1 MSDHTLPDDGDSP
14 DPDPFGDADPAI
26 RLDDVSV
33 SLGGQRIL
41 DAVSVDVG
49 EGTFVG
55 LIGPNGAGKTTL
67 LRTLNGGLAPDEGSV
82 RVVGEDVHALS
93 SKAASRLVATVPQT
107 TSVTFDFPVRD
118 VVEMG
123 RTPHRGRFEGWRER
137 DEAAVD
143 AAMRR
148 TAVESLSDRPVTE
161 VSGGE
166 RQRVLIARALAQETP
181 VLLLDEPTAS
191 LDINHQVRTLEL
203 VSDLVADGT
212 TAVAAIHDL
221 NLAAH
226 YCDALVLLSG
236 GRVLSAGDPAAV
248 LSEENLREAFDA
260 EAVVSRHPVTG
271 SVYVTALPPPSDD
284 ANGRV
289 HVVGGGGTGARA
301 LHLLSAAGY
310 ALSAGAL
317 NEGDTDAE
325 AARGVGADLV
335 TVPPYSPVDD
345 AARAAVESRV
355 EAADVTVV
363 ADVEVGGGNL
373 ANLEAAAGADRL
385 VLVEQRP
392 FSERNYAGDDGF
404 AVYERLRERGRVVE
418 PGDLLSV
425 VGELACDSFRE
436 RDGGPTDSDD
446 GEGGSD
452 DGATGPEDRETPAS
466 ADSTDSTDSTD
477 RESTDSDTVTDGRAS
492 DLFSS

>member
-1 MSDHTLPDDGDSP
+1 MSDSDSGSG
-14 DPDPFGDADPAI
+14 PFSDADPAI
-26 RLDDVSV
+26 RLDGV
-33 SLGGQRIL
+33 SLSLGDTRIL
-41 DAVSVDVG
+41 DSVSIDVG
-49 EGTFVG
+49 EGSFVG

-67 LRTLNGGLAPDEGSV
+67 LRTLNGALAPDEGAV
-82 RVVGEDVHALS
+82 RVAGEDVHALS

-107 TSVTFDFPVRD
+107 TSVTFDFPVRE
-118 VVEMG
+118 VVKMG

-137 DEAAVD
+137 DDAAVES
-143 AAMRR
+143 AMRR
-148 TAVESLSDRPVTE
+148 TAVESLADRPVTA

-236 GRVLSAGDPAAV
+236 GRILSAGDPATV
-248 LSEENLREAFDA
+248 LTEGNLREAFDA

-271 SVYVTALPPPSDD
+271 SVYVTALPPSSDD

-325 AARGVGADLV
+325 AARRVGADLV

-363 ADVEVGGGNL
+363 ADVEVGDGNL
-373 ANLEAAAGADRL
+373 ANLEAAAEADRL
-385 VLVEQRP
+385 VLVEERP
-392 FSERNYAGDDGF
+392 FTERNYAGDDGF
-404 AVYERLRERGRVVE
+404 AVYERLREHGQVVE
-418 PGDLLSV
+418 PDDLLSV

-436 RDGGPTDSDD
+436 RDDSTADSGSGSGPDSDSD
-446 GEGGSD
+446 SGEGGS
-452 DGATGPEDRETPAS
+452 S
-466 ADSTDSTDSTD
+466 ADDAPETDA
-477 RESTDSDTVTDGRAS
+477 ESTDDDAVGDGRAA
-492 DLFSS
+492 DLFSG